1 MELRTLIYEKLNGV
15 GTITFNRP
23 ERMNAVTPQ
32 MCADLKEILDII
44 EADDELRCIVLT
56 GAGSAFSA
64 GGDKDTINEFHTM
77 GPPAS
82 RRLLQRS
89 TRPMR
94 QLYMLEKVTIAKVN
108 GDAVGGGASFALA
121 CDFVVAAEKARFGFV
136 FSNIGIIPDMG
147 CMYFLPRI
155 VGLRTAK
162 KLVFEGNIFSAE
174 EALKLGI
181 VSEMVASEELDSAVN
196 SLAERMTSRPKDSLG
211 LMKNIMQKGMEM
223 DLEALLEREVEA
235 QSLLWKT
242 EDHKE
247 GFQALLERRKPN
259 FNLKSKKGGNHEK

>member
-1 MELRTLIYEKLNGV
+1 MELKTLIYEKSDAV

-32 MCADLKEILDII
+32 MCAELKEVFDLI
-44 EADDELRCIVLT
+44 EVDDGVRCVVLT
-56 GAGSAFSA
+56 GAGRAFSA
-64 GGDKDTINEFHTM
+64 GGDMDTIKEFHAM

-82 RRLLQRS
+82 RRRLQVS
-89 TRPMR
+89 TRPMK

-108 GDAVGGGASFALA
+108 GDAIGGGASFSLA

-155 VGLRTAK
+155 VGLRAAK
-162 KLVFEGNIFSAE
+162 RLVFEGNIFSAK

-181 VSEMVASEELDSAVN
+181 VSEMVPSEDLDSAVN
-196 SLAERMTSRPKDSLG
+196 SLAQRMALKPKDSLG

-223 DLEALLEREVEA
+223 DLAALLEREVEA

-247 GFQALLERRKPN
+247 GLQALLERRKPN
-259 FNLKSKKGGNHEK
+259 FNL

>member
-1 MELRTLIYEKLNGV
+1 MELKTLIYEKSDGV
-15 GTITFNRP
+15 GTITLNRP
-23 ERMNAVTPQ
+23 EQMNAVTPQ
-32 MCADLKEILDII
+32 VCVDLKEILEVI
-44 EADDELRCIVLT
+44 EADDEVRCVVLT
-56 GAGSAFSA
+56 GAGRAFSA
-64 GGDKDTINEFHTM
+64 GGDMDTIKEFQAM

-89 TRPMR
+89 TRPM
-94 QLYMLEKVTIAKVN
+94 QHLYMLEKVTIAKVN
-108 GDAVGGGASFALA
+108 GDAIGGGASLALA

-147 CMYFLPRI
+147 CMYFLPRV

-162 KLVFEGNIFSAE
+162 RLVFEGNIFSAE
-174 EALKLGI
+174 EALKLDI
-181 VSEMVASEELDSAVN
+181 VSEVVATEDLDSAVN
-196 SLAERMTSRPKDSLG
+196 SLAERMANKPKDNLG

-223 DLEALLEREVEA
+223 DLAALLEREVEA

-247 GFQALLERRKPN
+247 GLQALLERRKPN
-259 FNLKSKKGGNHEK
+259 FNL

>member
-1 MELRTLIYEKLNGV
+1 MELKTLIYEKSDAV

-32 MCADLKEILDII
+32 VCMDLKEILEVI
-44 EADDELRCIVLT
+44 EADDEVRCVVLT
-56 GAGSAFSA
+56 GAGRAFSA
-64 GGDKDTINEFHTM
+64 GGDMDTIKEFQIM

-82 RRLLQRS
+82 RKRLQRS
-89 TRPMR
+89 TRPMQ

-108 GDAVGGGASFALA
+108 GDAIGGGASLALA

-155 VGLRTAK
+155 VGLRMAK

-181 VSEMVASEELDSAVN
+181 VSEMVATEDLDSAVN
-196 SLAERMTSRPKDSLG
+196 SLAERMAGKPKDSMG
-211 LMKNIMQKGMEM
+211 LMKSIMQKGMEM
-223 DLEALLEREVEA
+223 DLVALIEREVEA

-247 GFQALLERRKPN
+247 GLQALLERRRPN
-259 FNLKSKKGGNHEK
+259 FNLKD

>member
-1 MELRTLIYEKLNGV
+1 MELKTLIYGKSDGV
-15 GTITFNRP
+15 GTITLNRP
-23 ERMNAVTPQ
+23 EQMNAVTPQ
-32 MCADLKEILDII
+32 VCVDLKEILEVI
-44 EADDELRCIVLT
+44 EADDEVRCVVLT
-56 GAGSAFSA
+56 GAGRAFSA
-64 GGDKDTINEFHTM
+64 GGDMDTINEFQAM

-89 TRPMR
+89 TRPMQ
-94 QLYMLEKVTIAKVN
+94 QLYMLGKVTIAKVN
-108 GDAVGGGASFALA
+108 GDAIGGGASLALA

-147 CMYFLPRI
+147 CMYFLPRV

-181 VSEMVASEELDSAVN
+181 VSEMVANEDLDSAVN
-196 SLAERMTSRPKDSLG
+196 RLAERMTNKPKDSIG

-223 DLEALLEREVEA
+223 DLAALLEREVEA

-247 GFQALLERRKPN
+247 GLQALLERRKPN
-259 FNLKSKKGGNHEK
+259 FNL